1 MHQGH
6 LRSTFS
12 IYCTAFSMSCIIFYL
27 SPIVCNLRVDNIQRT
42 STIYINCT
50 GTGMGII
57 TITGTLIIFYS
68 RIIDRYCIRT
78 GIANPYGT
86 PLRNF
91 TIVPC
96 IGSIITNTHIFHSNG
111 CINYFYS
118 TAFSR
123 IVVGTQRQVLQ
134 QHGASSVIN

>member
-6 LRSTFS
+6 LRCTIS
-12 IYCTAFSMSCIIFYL
+12 IYCTAFSMSYIIFYL
-27 SPIVCNLRVDNIQRT
+27 SPIVYNLRIDNIQHA

-50 GTGMGII
+50 AVGMGII

-68 RIIDRYCIRT
+68 GIINSYCIRT

-86 PLRNF
+86 ALRHL

-96 IGSIITNTHIFHSNG
+96 IRSILTNTHIFHGNG
-111 CINYFYS
+111 CISYFYS
-118 TAFSR
+118 TTFAG
-123 IVVGTQRQVLQ
+123 IVVGAQCQVLQ
-134 QHGASSVIN
+134 QHRTSSVIN

>member
-6 LRSTFS
+6 LRCTIS
-12 IYCTAFSMSCIIFYL
+12 IYCTAFSMRYLTFYL
-27 SPIVCNLRVDNIQRT
+27 SPIVYNLRVDNIQRA

-50 GTGMGII
+50 AVGMGII

-68 RIIDRYCIRT
+68 GIINSYCIRA

-86 PLRNF
+86 ALRHF

-96 IGSIITNTHIFHSNG
+96 VGSIITNTHIFHSNG

-123 IVVGTQRQVLQ
+123 IVVGTQSQVLQ